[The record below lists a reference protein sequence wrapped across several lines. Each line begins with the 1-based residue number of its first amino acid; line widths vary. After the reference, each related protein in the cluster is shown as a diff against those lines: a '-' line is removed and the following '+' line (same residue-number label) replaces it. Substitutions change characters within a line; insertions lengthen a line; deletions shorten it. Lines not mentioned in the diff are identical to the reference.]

1 MATII
6 EIDYFNSFLLKKV
19 VKKTAAGGIY
29 AMWPNILPAKL
40 QSGVLEYKNYFP
52 GDAATS
58 SPAADELR
66 QELNWYVEESR
77 IRGGYNNTFTDY
89 GVRAYLVEDEDQQER
104 LKSSLIY
111 SGIYNSRTGVNN
123 TNQFSSAESITK
135 SLNPLHGSI
144 QKLYSENTNLTIF
157 QENKSG
163 YLLVDK
169 DTIYTAEGG
178 TQTQAA
184 RTVLGQYVPYLGEYG
199 ISKNPESFAVYGGRK
214 YYADKNRNAILRLS
228 RDGITEISKTGMFDY
243 FRDELTTI
251 TDDFQRYVVET
262 VSEVGTG
269 TDIVITT
276 NGDCIEYGMMIE
288 QGGLAPT
295 DLNATVVNIQYN
307 TPIGKWTIT
316 ASQSVT
322 VTTST
327 NFVKYAKDTIKGGWD
342 IHNRNY
348 IVSSQQ
354 GVPENGEAV
363 TCGGELPYKTLA
375 FEEDVKGWTSFYSY
389 NPAQIG
395 SLKNKFYTFKDG
407 ALWEHYDENSNNT
420 RGTFYNNPNN
430 ASITF
435 LFNDNPTVSKNFNTI
450 AYEGGNGWQVEYFK
464 SDIEG
469 VDYQYFPAVPGGWEE
484 NQDLTAHDFPPGPK
498 EPDPLSISVLSHLQG
513 RYETATPTN
522 TGTDAVTPPFSY
534 AGFNRKENR
543 YVANLVNNSVVRPGE
558 VIFGSSVSGVK
569 GYYVEVK
576 FSTDNLTQE
585 GGMKELF
592 SVSSNWVMSAT

>member
-1 MATII
+1 MAVSI
-6 EIDYFNSFLLKKV
+6 EIDYFNTFILKKV
-19 VKKTAAGGIY
+19 VNESRY
-29 AMWPNILPAKL
+29 AIWPNILPAEE
-40 QSGVLEYKNYFP
+40 SGVGPNTNYFP
-52 GDAATS
+52 GNASSTS
-58 SPAADELR
+58 ED
-66 QELNWYVEESR
+66 QELNWYIEEAR

-89 GVRAYLVEDEDQQER
+89 GVKAYITEENDQQER

-111 SGIYNSRTGVNN
+111 SGVFNSRTGIND
-123 TNQFSSAESITK
+123 TNQFSSADAITRSI
-135 SLNPLHGSI
+135 NPLNGSI
-144 QKLYSENTNLTIF
+144 QKLYSSESNLVIL

-163 YLLVDK
+163 YLLIDK

-184 RTVLGQYVPYLGEYG
+184 KTVLGQFVPYLGEYG

-243 FRDELTTI
+243 FRDELSTI
-251 TDDFQRYVVET
+251 TDEFQRYVIQATSVA
-262 VSEVGTG
+262 GTG
-269 TDIVITT
+269 VTFVIDD
-276 NGDCIEYGMMIE
+276 NGDYVEYGMSIE
-288 QGGLAPT
+288 SSFTTPT
-295 DLNATVVNIQYN
+295 SLGAIVTGITYN
-307 TPIGKWTIT
+307 TPPGKTTIT
-316 ASQSVT
+316 ASKSIT
-322 VTTST
+322 VTTET
-327 NFVKYAKDTIKGGWD
+327 NFVKQVRDKVEGGWD

-348 IVSSQQ
+348 IVSTQQ
-354 GVPENGEAV
+354 GIPDGNDPVWETNPVKQNTIYYNTV
-363 TCGGELPYKTLA
+363 A

-420 RGTFYNNPNN
+420 RGTFYNEPNN

-534 AGFNRKENR
+534 AGFNRRENR